1 MSIKSGSTEAGTARS
16 GRLRANAISALG
28 AATIAMAFMGP
39 ATSVFFNTA
48 PGAAKMGY
56 GLPLGTLLALVVC
69 FALASTIASFSRSMP
84 TAGLAYTFNTRAFGS
99 GAGFTSGWV
108 LAFAY
113 LMVGPML
120 VAAMGSFGTEF
131 LDQHLHV
138 HGVPWWVVSAAI
150 VAVIFLIGRSGVQR
164 SVQTALIF
172 LVLEITVMLALF
184 GTVLG
189 QGGKEGLSLAPF
201 FPGNSLDGIS
211 GLGYGMLWGIL
222 MFVGFESA
230 GTLGEET
237 RDPRRNVPLAL
248 FMAVGLI
255 GVFYVLSTYA
265 AAIGFG
271 QSGTEAFAED
281 PGPWNTL
288 ADQYWGGK
296 VAWVIALTVLNS
308 QFANLLSGSNA
319 AVRMLYAMGR
329 ERMLPHRLGKTN
341 ATGSPV
347 AAWIAYLA
355 LTVLITFGLGAAMG
369 PLGVYAFMGTILG
382 LGIILV
388 YIAMSLGL
396 VRYAWRHERASFSPY
411 RHAAVPIVS
420 SLLLLLPIYGLLWPR
435 PDWPYDLVP
444 YIVVAWIITGVG
456 VFQWMAAHRPERVE
470 GMGRIWAEETSGAA
484 DTTVSSEPESA
495 STLA

>member
-1 MSIKSGSTEAGTARS
+1 MSSEPAAAPS

-56 GLPLGTLLALVVC
+56 GLPLGTLLALIVC

-84 TAGLAYTFNTRAFGS
+84 TAGLAYTFNTRAFGR
-99 GAGFTSGWV
+99 GPGFVSGW
-108 LAFAY
+108 LLGFAY

-120 VAAMGSFGTEF
+120 VAAMGSFGSAF
-131 LDQHLHV
+131 LDDHIGLG
-138 HGVPWWVVSAAI
+138 GVPWWVVSLAVVAI
-150 VAVIFLIGRSGVQR
+150 IWLIGRSGVQR

-172 LVLEITVMLALF
+172 LVLEVCVLLALF

-189 QGGKEGLSLAPF
+189 EGGKEGLSLAPF
-201 FPGNSLDGIS
+201 DPGNSLTGIS
-211 GLGYGMLWGIL
+211 GLGYGMLWGVL

-248 FMAVGLI
+248 FFAVGI
-255 GVFYVLSTYA
+255 VGFIYVLSTYA

-271 QSGTEAFAED
+271 ADRAQAFADDSD
-281 PGPWNTL
+281 PWTTL
-288 ADQYWGGK
+288 ATSYWSGK
-296 VAWVIALTVLNS
+296 VAWVVALTVLNS

-319 AVRMLYAMGR
+319 AVRMLFSLGR
-329 ERMLPHRLGKTN
+329 ERMLPHRLGHTN
-341 ATGSPV
+341 AAGSP
-347 AAWIAYLA
+347 ATAWATYIL
-355 LTVLITFGLGAAMG
+355 LTMLITFGLGAAMG
-369 PLGVYAFMGTILG
+369 PLGVYAFMGSILG
-382 LGIILV
+382 LGIVVV

-396 VRYAWRHERASFSPY
+396 VRFAWREQRHEFSWF
-411 RHAAVPIVS
+411 RHGAVPIVS

-435 PDWPYDLVP
+435 PDWPYNLVP
-444 YIVVAWIITGVG
+444 YIVVLWIAGGALFFARLKAT
-456 VFQWMAAHRPERVE
+456 APERLD
-470 GMGRIWAEETSGAA
+470 GMGRVWADDAA
-484 DTTVSSEPESA
+484 EAAPAAEPRA
-495 STLA
+495 ATARI

>member
-1 MSIKSGSTEAGTARS
+1 MSTESATPSRN
-16 GRLRANAISALG
+16 RLRAGAISALG

-69 FALASTIASFSRSMP
+69 LALASTIAAFSRTMP
-84 TAGLAYTFNTRAFGS
+84 TAGLAYTFNTRAYGR
-99 GAGFTSGWV
+99 GAGFVSGWV
-108 LAFAY
+108 LGFAY
-113 LMVGPML
+113 IMVGPML
-120 VAAMGSFGTEF
+120 VAAIGSFGSDF
-131 LDQHLHV
+131 LDQQLHLG
-138 HGVPWWVVSAAI
+138 GVPWWVISAAI
-150 VAVIFLIGRSGVQR
+150 VAIIFAIGRSGVQR

-172 LVLEITVMLALF
+172 LVLEVGVMLALF

-189 QGGKEGLSLAPF
+189 NGGEEGLSLAPF
-201 FPGNSLDGIS
+201 DPGNSLEGIS

-237 RDPRRNVPLAL
+237 RDPKRGVPLAL
-248 FMAVGLI
+248 FIAVGFI
-255 GVFYVLSTYA
+255 GVFYVLSTYS

-271 QSGTEAFAED
+271 QAGSDAFAAD
-281 PGPWNTL
+281 TGPWNTL
-288 ADQYWGGK
+288 ANEYWGANL
-296 VAWVIALTVLNS
+296 AWLVALTVLNS

-329 ERMLPHRLGKTN
+329 ERMLPQRLGETN
-341 ATGSPV
+341 AAGSPV
-347 AAWIAYLA
+347 AAWTTYLA

-369 PLGVYAFMGTILG
+369 PLGVYSFMGGVLG
-382 LGIILV
+382 LGIILI

-396 VRYAWRHERASFSPY
+396 VRYAWTHERASFSPV
-411 RHAAVPIVS
+411 RHAVVPIVS

-435 PDWPYDLVP
+435 PDWPYNLIP
-444 YIVVAWIITGVG
+444 YIVVAWIIGG
-456 VFQWMAAHRPERVE
+456 FVFFRRLAAQSPERVE
-470 GMGRIWAEETSGAA
+470 GMGRVWVEDEEDAALGAG
-484 DTTVSSEPESA
+484 EPA
-495 STLA
+495 AAKVPA

>member
-1 MSIKSGSTEAGTARS
+1 MSTESATPRRD
-16 GRLRANAISALG
+16 RLRAGAISALG

-56 GLPLGTLLALVVC
+56 GLPLGTLLALIVC
-69 FALASTIASFSRSMP
+69 LALASTIAAFSRSMP
-84 TAGLAYTFNTRAFGS
+84 TAGLAYTFNTRAFGR
-99 GAGFTSGWV
+99 GAGFVSGWV
-108 LAFAY
+108 LGFAY

-138 HGVPWWVVSAAI
+138 HGVPWWVVSAVI
-150 VAVIFLIGRSGVQR
+150 VAIIFLIGRSGVQR

-172 LVLEITVMLALF
+172 LLLEVTVMLALF

-189 QGGKEGLSLAPF
+189 NGGKEGLSLAPF
-201 FPGNSLDGIS
+201 APGNSLEGVS

-237 RDPRRNVPLAL
+237 RDPRRGVPRAL
-248 FMAVGLI
+248 FLAVGFI
-255 GVFYVLSTYA
+255 GVFYVLSTYS

-271 QSGTEAFAED
+271 KSGTHAFAND
-281 PGPWNTL
+281 SGPWNTL
-288 ADQYWGGK
+288 ADQYWGTK
-296 VAWVIALTVLNS
+296 VAWVVALTVLNS

-329 ERMLPHRLGKTN
+329 ERMLPHRLGHTN
-341 ATGSPV
+341 AVGSPV
-347 AAWIAYLA
+347 TAWTAYLA
-355 LTVLITFGLGAAMG
+355 VTVAITFGLGAAMG

-382 LGIILV
+382 LGIILI
-388 YIAMSLGL
+388 YIAMSVAL
-396 VRYAWRHERASFSPY
+396 VRYAWTHERARFSPF
-411 RHAAVPIVS
+411 RHAVVPILS
-420 SLLLLLPIYGLLWPR
+420 SVLLLLPIYGLLWPR
-435 PDWPYDLVP
+435 PDWPYNLVP
-444 YIVVAWIITGVG
+444 YIVAAWIIGG
-456 VFQWMAAHRPERVE
+456 FVFFRWLATRAPERLQ
-470 GMGRIWAEETSGAA
+470 GMGRVWVEDDSGAPPPPPPE
-484 DTTVSSEPESA
+484 EPVPA
-495 STLA
+495 GAPAYR

>member
-1 MSIKSGSTEAGTARS
+1 MSTEPVTTRS
-16 GRLRANAISALG
+16 GRLRAGAISALG

-56 GLPLGTLLALVVC
+56 GLPLGTLLALLVC
-69 FALASTIASFSRSMP
+69 LALASTIASFSRSMP
-84 TAGLAYTFNTRAFGS
+84 TAGLAYTFNTRAFGR
-99 GAGFTSGWV
+99 GAGFVSGWV
-108 LAFAY
+108 LGFAY

-131 LDQHLHV
+131 LDQQLHIG
-138 HGVPWWVVSAAI
+138 GVPWWVVSAVI
-150 VAVIFLIGRSGVQR
+150 VAIIFAIGRSGVQR

-172 LVLEITVMLALF
+172 LLLEVTVMLALF

-189 QGGKEGLSLAPF
+189 NGGEEGLSLAPF
-201 FPGNSLDGIS
+201 SPGNSLEGIS

-248 FMAVGLI
+248 FLAVGFI
-255 GVFYVLSTYA
+255 GVFYVLSTYS

-271 QSGTEAFAED
+271 KSGADAFAKD
-281 PGPWNTL
+281 SGPWNTL
-288 ADQYWGGK
+288 ADQYWGAK
-296 VAWVIALTVLNS
+296 VAWIVALTVLNS

-319 AVRMLYAMGR
+319 AVRMLFSMGR
-329 ERMLPHRLGKTN
+329 EQMLPHRLGQTN
-341 ATGSPV
+341 AAGSPV
-347 AAWIAYLA
+347 MAWIAYLA
-355 LTVLITFGLGAAMG
+355 LTVVITFGLGAAMG
-369 PLGVYAFMGTILG
+369 PLGVYSFMGTILG
-382 LGIILV
+382 LGIILI

-396 VRYAWRHERASFSPY
+396 VRYAWTQERASFSPF

-435 PDWPYDLVP
+435 PDWPYNLVP
-444 YIVVAWIITGVG
+444 YIVVAWILGG
-456 VFQWMAAHRPERVE
+456 ALFFRRLAARTPERLA
-470 GMGRIWAEETSGAA
+470 GMGRVWADDDEAAPPRRAGGEEPVPAG
-484 DTTVSSEPESA
+484 VSA
-495 STLA
+495 

>member
-1 MSIKSGSTEAGTARS
+1 MSTEAATPS
-16 GRLRANAISALG
+16 SNRLRAGAISALG

-69 FALASTIASFSRSMP
+69 LALASTIAAFSRSMP
-84 TAGLAYTFNTRAFGS
+84 TAGLAYTFNTRAYGH
-99 GAGFTSGWV
+99 GAGFVSGWV
-108 LAFAY
+108 LGFAY

-120 VAAMGSFGTEF
+120 VAAIGSFGTEF
-131 LDQHLHV
+131 LDQQLHIS
-138 HGVPWWVVSAAI
+138 GVPWWVVSAAI
-150 VAVIFLIGRSGVQR
+150 VAIIFLIGRSGVQR

-172 LVLEITVMLALF
+172 LLLEVTVMLALF

-189 QGGKEGLSLAPF
+189 EGGKEGLSLAPF
-201 FPGNSLDGIS
+201 APGNSLEGIS

-237 RDPRRNVPLAL
+237 RDAKRNVPLAL
-248 FMAVGLI
+248 FFAVGFI
-255 GVFYVLSTYA
+255 GIFYVLSTYS

-271 QSGTEAFAED
+271 KSGTEAFAKD
-281 PGPWNTL
+281 SGPWNTL
-288 ADQYWGGK
+288 ADQYWGAK
-296 VAWVIALTVLNS
+296 VAWIVALTVLNS

-329 ERMLPHRLGKTN
+329 ERMLPHRLGHTN
-341 ATGSPV
+341 AVGSPV
-347 AAWIAYLA
+347 SAWMTYLA
-355 LTVLITFGLGAAMG
+355 ITVVITFGLGAAMG
-369 PLGVYAFMGTILG
+369 PLGVYSFMGSILG
-382 LGIILV
+382 LGIILI

-396 VRYAWRHERASFSPY
+396 VRYVWTHERASFSPF

-420 SLLLLLPIYGLLWPR
+420 SLLLLLPIYGLLFPR
-435 PDWPYDLVP
+435 PDWPYNLVP
-444 YIVVAWIITGVG
+444 YIVVAWILAGI
-456 VFQWMAAHRPERVE
+456 VFFRRLATQAPERLR
-470 GMGRIWAEETSGAA
+470 GMGRVWADDEGAA
-484 DTTVSSEPESA
+484 EVPAERSPAEVPA
-495 STLA
+495 

>member
-1 MSIKSGSTEAGTARS
+1 MSTEASTARN
-16 GRLRANAISALG
+16 GHLRAGAISALG

-56 GLPLGTLLALVVC
+56 GLPLGTLLALIVC
-69 FALASTIASFSRSMP
+69 FALASTIASFSRTMP
-84 TAGLAYTFNTRAFGS
+84 TAGLAYTFNTRAFGR
-99 GAGFTSGWV
+99 GAGFVSGWV

-120 VAAMGSFGTEF
+120 VAAIGSFGSDF
-131 LDQHLHV
+131 IDQHLGV
-138 HGVPWWVVSAAI
+138 SGVPWWVISAI
-150 VAVIFLIGRSGVQR
+150 VVAIIFAIGRSGVQR

-172 LVLEITVMLALF
+172 LLLEVTVMLALF

-189 QGGKEGLSLAPF
+189 KGGAEGLSLAPF
-201 FPGNSLDGIS
+201 APGNSLEGIS

-248 FMAVGLI
+248 FFAVGFI
-255 GVFYVLSTYA
+255 GIFYVLSTYA

-271 QSGTEAFAED
+271 KSGSEKFAAD
-281 PGPWNTL
+281 TGPWNTL
-288 ADQYWGGK
+288 ADQYWGAK
-296 VAWVIALTVLNS
+296 AAWVVALTVLNS

-319 AVRMLYAMGR
+319 AVRMLFSMGR
-329 ERMLPHRLGKTN
+329 ERMLPRRLGDTN
-341 ATGSPV
+341 HNGSPV
-347 AAWIAYLA
+347 MAWTAYLA

-369 PLGVYAFMGTILG
+369 PLGVYAFMGAVLG
-382 LGIILV
+382 LGIILI

-396 VRYAWRHERASFSPY
+396 VRYAWTHERATFSPF
-411 RHAAVPIVS
+411 RHAVVPIVS

-435 PDWPYDLVP
+435 PDWPYNLVP
-444 YIVVAWIITGVG
+444 YIVVAWIAGGVL
-456 VFQWMAAHRPERVE
+456 FFRWMASNTPERLE
-470 GMGRIWAEETSGAA
+470 GMGRVWADDSAGATEPPSG
-484 DTTVSSEPESA
+484 EPERA
-495 STLA
+495 GALA

>member
-1 MSIKSGSTEAGTARS
+1 MSTEAATPRS
-16 GRLRANAISALG
+16 GRLRAGAISALG

-69 FALASTIASFSRSMP
+69 FGLASTIASFSRSMP
-84 TAGLAYTFNTRAFGS
+84 TSGLAYTFNTRAFGR
-99 GAGFTSGWV
+99 GAGFVSGWV
-108 LAFAY
+108 LGFAY

-120 VAAMGSFGTEF
+120 VAAMGSFGAEF
-131 LDQHLHV
+131 FDQHLGIG
-138 HGVPWWVVSAAI
+138 GVPWWVISAVLVAI
-150 VAVIFLIGRSGVQR
+150 IFAIGRSGVQR

-172 LVLEITVMLALF
+172 LVLEVCVMLALF
-184 GTVLG
+184 GTVLVD
-189 QGGKEGLSLAPF
+189 GGKEGLSLAPF
-201 FPGNSLDGIS
+201 FPGNSLEGIS

-248 FMAVGLI
+248 FFAVGFI
-255 GVFYVLSTYA
+255 GLFYVLSTYT

-271 QSGTEAFAED
+271 KSGGDAFAKD
-281 PGPWNTL
+281 SGPWNTL
-288 ADQYWGGK
+288 ADQYWGAK
-296 VAWVIALTVLNS
+296 VAWVVALTVLNS

-319 AVRMLYAMGR
+319 AVRMLYSMGR
-329 ERMLPHRLGKTN
+329 ERMLPHRLGQTN
-341 ATGSPV
+341 AAGSPV

-382 LGIILV
+382 LGIILI

-396 VRYAWRHERASFSPY
+396 VRYAWTHERAVFSPF
-411 RHAAVPIVS
+411 RHAVVPIVS

-435 PDWPYDLVP
+435 PDWPYNLVP
-444 YIVVAWIITGVG
+444 YIVVAWILGGAI
-456 VFQWMAAHRPERVE
+456 FFRWMAARTPERVE
-470 GMGRIWAEETSGAA
+470 GMGRIWADDGSGAA
-484 DTTVSSEPESA
+484 DESA
-495 STLA
+495 SGEPARALA